1 MWHLSDDGDVIDE
14 VNRCPEQIKVDFA
27 EMLDQLVGNPR
38 DPRLGVLRLA
48 DLSWPGEGYTV
59 PFGPDDIGL
68 LFYSL
73 TSDIPTIRL
82 QLIVWRGAM
91 PLLRG

>member
-14 VNRCPEQIKVDFA
+14 INGSDDQIKADFA
-27 EMLDQLVGNPR
+27 AMLDRLVMNPR
-38 DPRLGVLRLA
+38 DPSLGVLRLV

-59 PFGPDDIGL
+59 PFGDNEVGL

-82 QLIVWRGAM
+82 QAVVWR
-91 PLLRG
+91 